1 MALLGQRLAAISKS
15 ISSLGA
21 CLRVNVSY
29 VRHTRMY
36 KRKRCRKNRLLRML
50 GASVEPLSKGAR

>member
-21 CLRVNVSY
+21 CPRADVSY

-36 KRKRCRKNRLLRML
+36 KRKRCRKNRLLRVL
-50 GASVEPLSKGAR
+50 EASVEPLRKGAR